1 LATSTEIL
9 DSVETSAQADQCRNC
24 DAQLLGKFC
33 HRCGQ
38 KEFLRHDFTLKHFF
52 GHFLHEFTHLDSNK
66 IITTL
71 TAFLFKPG
79 LLAEEYL
86 AGRKGRYINPIRVY
100 LTISAL
106 YFFFAW
112 GALLQMSGTTVKSI
126 ESQRQVIAMAQAK
139 GVEPHLLAEKI
150 LQKAEKYSAL
160 LRFASVLLSGLFL
173 AGFYYGARRY
183 YVEHLVFS
191 LYFYSFDFFL
201 RSSLAVIFII
211 AAKTGITLP
220 TAVRGLFYVGISV
233 YLLLALRRVYKESWA
248 KTSLKSVVLIICEL
262 LLFIAVNMAGF
273 ILAYTLV

>member
-9 DSVETSAQADQCRNC
+9 DNLETSTQAEQCRNC

-33 HRCGQ
+33 HHCGQ

-71 TAFLFKPG
+71 AAFLFKPG
-79 LLAEEYL
+79 LLAEQYL

-112 GALLQMSGTTVKSI
+112 GALLQSGGVSVKSI
-126 ESQRQVIAMAQAK
+126 ASQKHVIAMAQTRA
-139 GVEPHLLAEKI
+139 VEPHFLAEKV
-150 LQKAEKYSAL
+150 LQKAEKYSAI
-160 LRFASVLLSGLFL
+160 LRFSSVLLSGLFL
-173 AGFYYGARRY
+173 MALYFRAKRY

-201 RSSLAVIFII
+201 RSSIAVLFII
-211 AAKTGITLP
+211 GAAMGFTIP
-220 TAVRGLFYVGISV
+220 AAVRSLFYIGIFL
-233 YLLLALRRVYKESWA
+233 YLLFALRRVYKESWVR
-248 KTSLKSVVLIICEL
+248 TSLKSVGLFIFEI

-273 ILAYTLV
+273 ILAYSLV

>member
-1 LATSTEIL
+1 MAISTEIL
-9 DSVETSAQADQCRNC
+9 DNLETSSQTEQCRNC
-24 DAQLLGKFC
+24 DAQLVGKFC
-33 HRCGQ
+33 HQCGQ

-71 TAFLFKPG
+71 SAFLFKPG
-79 LLAEEYL
+79 LLAAEYL

-112 GALLQMSGTTVKSI
+112 GTLLQFGGYGVTTI
-126 ESQRQVIAMAQAK
+126 ESQKHVIAMAQAR
-139 GVEPHLLAEKI
+139 GVEPHFLAEKV
-150 LQKAEKYSAL
+150 LQKAEKYSAIF
-160 LRFASVLLSGLFL
+160 RFASVLLSGLFL
-173 AGFYYGARRY
+173 AGLYFRAKRY

-201 RSSLAVIFII
+201 RSSIAVLFII
-211 AAKTGITLP
+211 GAAMGFTLP
-220 TAVRGLFYVGISV
+220 AAVRGLFYVGIFL

-248 KTSLKSVVLIICEL
+248 RTSLKSVGLILFEI
-262 LLFIAVNMAGF
+262 LLFMAVNMAGF
-273 ILAYTLV
+273 ILAYSLV